1 MQKTNADLIGTRG
14 FQKVQESKK
23 QLSNGIVYCDYF
35 RFLYATSILNIKK

>member
-23 QLSNGIVYCDYF
+23 QLSNGIVYVIISDSCM
-35 RFLYATSILNIKK
+35 LQAS